1 MILVFVKHLLFAC
14 WVILS
19 ADIFENNIF
28 KNKSLINT
36 IVELCKQLESKLGPL
51 SELCLIR
58 IASVCKEYQQMTK
71 VVTSS
76 AKDNIH
82 SGCM

>member
-1 MILVFVKHLLFAC
+1 MILVFCKTSTLCMLGNFVRY
-14 WVILS
+14 
-19 ADIFENNIF
+19 IF

-51 SELCLIR
+51 SESGLIR
-58 IASVCKEYQQMTK
+58 ITSVCKEYQQMTK